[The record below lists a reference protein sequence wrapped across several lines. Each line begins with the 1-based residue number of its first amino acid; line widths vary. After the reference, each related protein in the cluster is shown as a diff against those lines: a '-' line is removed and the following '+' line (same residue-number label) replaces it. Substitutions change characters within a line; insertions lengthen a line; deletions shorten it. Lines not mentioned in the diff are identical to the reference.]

1 MVRLA
6 HLAHSEEWT
15 LHDVIPVQSIPASTA
30 SLLCATER
38 YNLEIRKLALG
49 IGIPAIPILL
59 KTWPLW
65 ESKGE
70 GLLHHSGLRSALHRA
85 LKQPITVLETATTNW
100 LLDDVSSL
108 MPVTHESAGLALR
121 LTFASLAAWMPNP
134 PFLRLE
140 LAALRE
146 RVCFALSSQAG
157 AHTFDLYFPHLPLD
171 LRELGYFCEFIVDNI
186 ASVASTLLI
195 ARSPYCGNKKFP
207 AIFYALALWEAASTS
222 TGIYSL
228 PALEPATHSYEQPYH
243 HALGSWGEF
252 CGKLAK
258 RKMGQLLGS
267 GLSRRHRALR
277 LR

>member
-1 MVRLA
+1 MQLPHGALFSVHFPSPPIGSKLRDTGCAVVRLA
-6 HLAHSEEWT
+6 YLAHSEEWT

-70 GLLHHSGLRSALHRA
+70 GLQHHSGLRSALHRA

-121 LTFASLAAWMPNP
+121 LTFASLAAWCQVSQVR
-134 PFLRLE
+134 FC
-140 LAALRE
+140 
-146 RVCFALSSQAG
+146 RVVKGFS
-157 AHTFDLYFPHLPLD
+157 
-171 LRELGYFCEFIVDNI
+171 
-186 ASVASTLLI
+186 
-195 ARSPYCGNKKFP
+195 
-207 AIFYALALWEAASTS
+207 
-222 TGIYSL
+222 
-228 PALEPATHSYEQPYH
+228 
-243 HALGSWGEF
+243 GS
-252 CGKLAK
+252 
-258 RKMGQLLGS
+258 
-267 GLSRRHRALR
+267 
-277 LR
+277 